1 MRASAAACRTIS
13 GTPALHS
20 PSGSTTL
27 SRPLKAGR
35 RAAQETQRQQEKAVA
50 AEEEARM
57 TLEIADEV
65 KRQVEA
71 AMASPGVAARIQQRL
86 KVRHWLHTHSSFL
99 AGLGKAAVQLSQS
112 DLDQGERH
120 AAG

>member
-1 MRASAAACRTIS
+1 M
-13 GTPALHS
+13 
-20 PSGSTTL
+20 
-27 SRPLKAGR
+27 
-35 RAAQETQRQQEKAVA
+35 A

-86 KVRHWLHTHSSFL
+86 KVRARRHEHNCCL
-99 AGLGKAAVQLSQS
+99 ASLGKAAVQLSQS
-112 DLDQGERH
+112 SLKSG
-120 AAG
+120 